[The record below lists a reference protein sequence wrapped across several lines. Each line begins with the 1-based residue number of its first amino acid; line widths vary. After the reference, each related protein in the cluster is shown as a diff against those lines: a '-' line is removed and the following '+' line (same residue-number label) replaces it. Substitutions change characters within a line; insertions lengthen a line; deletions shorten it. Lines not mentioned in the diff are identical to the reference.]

1 MKGFSKR
8 VSQMITK
15 LPPEQVAQLV
25 DSLSA
30 ENESLYSILESLN
43 TGLIICDENWKLMQ
57 VNKAAERYVPLKIRG
72 SEYRY
77 NEAAEFVWEVVD
89 DDDVAN
95 FLKMCGERQKCNIS
109 EEFTLSTSSG
119 SSRIINVSI
128 QLLVQK
134 KEYAGIII
142 KIDDITE
149 KRNQEVLLRR
159 MESLASLTNLA
170 ASVAHEIK
178 NPLGSISIHIQLIQK
193 ALEKAR
199 KTDGMLPDAA
209 FTDKH
214 LAIVNEEIERL
225 NQIIVD
231 FLFAVRPVSAT
242 LELVDVNEELRAFT
256 SFVQPELEKKNI
268 SLEVHLAEKL
278 PRILLDTKLFKQVL
292 INLAQNAI
300 AAMEN
305 SSERKL
311 LVTSKVSGDRF
322 LVAVADTGCGMDTD
336 TVARVFEPY
345 FTTKAK
351 GTGLGLTMVYKI
363 IKEFSGDID
372 VKSFPGEG
380 TIFTISLPI
389 PQKEKLLLE

>member
-15 LPPEQVAQLV
+15 LPAEQVVQLV

-57 VNKAAERYVPLKIRG
+57 VNKAAERYIPLKVRG
-72 SEYRY
+72 SDYRY
-77 NEAAEFVWEVVD
+77 GENADFVWKIIDDEDVAEF
-89 DDDVAN
+89 
-95 FLKMCGERQKCNIS
+95 LKNCSERQKCNIS
-109 EEFTLSTSSG
+109 EEFTVSTPSG

-193 ALEKAR
+193 ALTKAR
-199 KTDGMLPDAA
+199 NTDGMLPDMG
-209 FTDKH
+209 FMDKH
-214 LAIVNEEIERL
+214 LSIVNEEIERL

-231 FLFAVRPVSAT
+231 FLFAVRPVSAS
-242 LELVDVNEELRAFT
+242 LEPVDVNEHLMEFA
-256 SFVQPELEKKNI
+256 SFVQPELERKNI
-268 SLEVHLAEKL
+268 ELETHLADKP
-278 PRILLDTKLFKQVL
+278 PRILMDTKLFKQVL

-300 AAMEN
+300 AAMEDGG
-305 SSERKL
+305 KL
-311 LVTSKVSGDRF
+311 LISSKVSGDRF
-322 LVAVADTGCGMDTD
+322 LVAVADTGCGMDAE
-336 TVARVFEPY
+336 TVSRVFEPY

-389 PQKEKLLLE
+389 PQKEMRLLE

>member
-8 VSQMITK
+8 VSQMISK
-15 LPPEQVAQLV
+15 LPTEQVVQLV

-57 VNKAAERYVPLKIRG
+57 VNKAAERYIPLKIRG
-72 SEYRY
+72 SDYRY
-77 NEAAEFVWEVVD
+77 GENADFVWKIID
-89 DDDVAN
+89 DDDVAE
-95 FLKMCGERQKCNIS
+95 FLKTCSERQKCNIS
-109 EEFTLSTSSG
+109 EEFTVSTVSG
-119 SSRIINVSI
+119 SSKIINVSI

-193 ALEKAR
+193 ALMKAR
-199 KTDGMLPDAA
+199 KTDGMLPDMS
-209 FTDKH
+209 FMDKH
-214 LAIVNEEIERL
+214 LSVVNEEIERL

-231 FLFAVRPVSAT
+231 FLFAVRPVSAS
-242 LELVDVNEELRAFT
+242 LEPVDVNERLKAFVA
-256 SFVQPELEKKNI
+256 FIQPELDKKNI
-268 SLEVHLAEKL
+268 ILEVHLAEKA
-278 PRILLDTKLFKQVL
+278 PKILLDPKLFKQVL

-305 SSERKL
+305 GGKL
-311 LVTSKVSGDRF
+311 LISSKMTGDRF
-322 LVAVADTGCGMDTD
+322 VIAVADTGCGMDSETA
-336 TVARVFEPY
+336 ARVFEPY

-380 TIFTISLPI
+380 TVFTISLPV
-389 PQKEKLLLE
+389 PQSEKLLLE

>member
-8 VSQMITK
+8 ASQMISK
-15 LPPEQVAQLV
+15 LPTEQVVQLV
-25 DSLSA
+25 DSIVA

-43 TGLIICDENWKLMQ
+43 TGLIICDEEWKLMQ

-72 SEYRY
+72 SEYKY
-77 NEAAEFVWEVVD
+77 GENSEFVWEVIE
-89 DDDVAN
+89 DDDVAD
-95 FLKMCGERQKCNIS
+95 FIKMCSERQKCNIS
-109 EEFTLSTSSG
+109 EEFTLSTQSG
-119 SSRIINVSI
+119 KSRIINVSI

-199 KTDGMLPDAA
+199 KTDGMLPDAG

-214 LAIVNEEIERL
+214 LAVVNEEIERL

-256 SFVQPELEKKNI
+256 SFVLPELERKNI
-268 SLEVHLAEKL
+268 SLEVHLAEKP

-300 AAMEN
+300 AAMEDGG
-305 SSERKL
+305 KL

-322 LVAVADTGCGMDTD
+322 LVAVADTGCGMDAD

>member
-8 VSQMITK
+8 VTQMISK
-15 LPPEQVAQLV
+15 LPAEQVVQLV

-30 ENESLYSILESLN
+30 ENETLYSILESLN
-43 TGLIICDENWKLMQ
+43 TGLLICDEEWKLMQ
-57 VNKAAERYVPLKIRG
+57 VNKAAERYVPLKVRS

-77 NEAAEFVWEVVD
+77 GENSEYVWKIVE
-89 DDDVAN
+89 DDDVAG
-95 FLKMCGERQKCNIS
+95 FIKMCSERQKCNIS
-109 EEFTLSTSSG
+109 EEFTLSTQSG
-119 SSRIINVSI
+119 ASRIITVSI

-142 KIDDITE
+142 KIDDVTE

-199 KTDGMLPDAA
+199 KTDGLLPDTG

-214 LAIVNEEIERL
+214 IAIVNEEIERL

-242 LELVDVNEELRAFT
+242 LELVDVNEELRSFAA
-256 SFVQPELEKKNI
+256 FVQPELERKNI
-268 SLEVHLAEKL
+268 SFEVHLEERP

-300 AAMEN
+300 AAMEDGG
-305 SSERKL
+305 KL
-311 LVTSKVSGDRF
+311 LVTSKISGDRF
-322 LVAVADTGCGMDTD
+322 LVAVADTGCGMDAD

>member
-1 MKGFSKR
+1 MKGFTKR
-8 VSQMITK
+8 VSQMISK
-15 LPPEQVAQLV
+15 LPTEQVVQLV

-57 VNKAAERYVPLKIRG
+57 VNKAAERYIPLKIRG
-72 SEYRY
+72 SDYRY
-77 NEAAEFVWEVVD
+77 GENADFVWKIID
-89 DDDVAN
+89 DDDVAE
-95 FLKMCGERQKCNIS
+95 FLRTCSERQKCNIS
-109 EEFTLSTSSG
+109 EEFTVSTASG
-119 SSRIINVSI
+119 SSKIINVSI

-193 ALEKAR
+193 ALLKAR
-199 KTDGMLPDAA
+199 KTDGLLPDMG
-209 FTDKH
+209 FMDKH
-214 LAIVNEEIERL
+214 ISVVNEEIERL

-231 FLFAVRPVSAT
+231 FLFAVRPVSAS
-242 LELVDVNEELRAFT
+242 LEPVDVNERIKAFI
-256 SFVQPELEKKNI
+256 SFAQPELDKKNI
-268 SLEVHLAEKL
+268 RLEVHLAEKA
-278 PRILLDTKLFKQVL
+278 PKILLDPKLFKQAL
-292 INLAQNAI
+292 INLVQNAI
-300 AAMEN
+300 AAMTEGGDLLI
-305 SSERKL
+305 STKMAGERF
-311 LVTSKVSGDRF
+311 VI
-322 LVAVADTGCGMDTD
+322 AIADTGCGMDSE
-336 TVARVFEPY
+336 TVSRVFEPY

-380 TIFTISLPI
+380 TVFTISLPV

>member
-8 VSQMITK
+8 ASQMISK
-15 LPPEQVAQLV
+15 LPTEQVVQLV
-25 DSLSA
+25 DSIVA

-43 TGLIICDENWKLMQ
+43 TGLIICDEEWKLMQ

-72 SEYRY
+72 SEYKY
-77 NEAAEFVWEVVD
+77 GENSEFVWEVIE
-89 DDDVAN
+89 DDDVVD
-95 FLKMCGERQKCNIS
+95 FIKMCSERQKCNIS
-109 EEFTLSTSSG
+109 EEFTLSTQSG
-119 SSRIINVSI
+119 KSRIINVSI

-199 KTDGMLPDAA
+199 KTDGMLPDAG

-214 LAIVNEEIERL
+214 LAVVNEEIERL

-242 LELVDVNEELRAFT
+242 MELVDVNEELRSFT
-256 SFVQPELEKKNI
+256 SFVQPELERKNI
-268 SLEVHLAEKL
+268 SLEVHLAEKP

-300 AAMEN
+300 AAMEDGG
-305 SSERKL
+305 KL

-322 LVAVADTGCGMDTD
+322 LVAVADTGCGMDAD

-345 FTTKAK
+345 FTTKVK

>member
-1 MKGFSKR
+1 
-8 VSQMITK
+8 MISK
-15 LPPEQVAQLV
+15 LPAEQVVQLV

-30 ENESLYSILESLN
+30 ENETLYSILESLN
-43 TGLIICDENWKLMQ
+43 TGLLICDEEWKLMQ
-57 VNKAAERYVPLKIRG
+57 VNKAAERYVPLKVRS

-77 NEAAEFVWEVVD
+77 GENSEYVWKIVE
-89 DDDVAN
+89 DDDVAG
-95 FLKMCGERQKCNIS
+95 FIKMCSERQKCNIS
-109 EEFTLSTSSG
+109 EEFTLSTQSG
-119 SSRIINVSI
+119 ASRIITVSI

-142 KIDDITE
+142 KIDDVTE

-199 KTDGMLPDAA
+199 KTDGLLPDTG

-214 LAIVNEEIERL
+214 IAIVNEEIERL

-242 LELVDVNEELRAFT
+242 LELVDVNEELRSFAA
-256 SFVQPELEKKNI
+256 FVQPELERKNI
-268 SLEVHLAEKL
+268 SFEVHLEERP

-300 AAMEN
+300 AAMEDGG
-305 SSERKL
+305 KL
-311 LVTSKVSGDRF
+311 LVTSKISGDRF
-322 LVAVADTGCGMDTD
+322 LVAVADTGCGMDAD

>member
-8 VSQMITK
+8 VTQMISK
-15 LPPEQVAQLV
+15 LPAEQVVQLV

-30 ENESLYSILESLN
+30 ENETLYSILESLN
-43 TGLIICDENWKLMQ
+43 TGLLICDEEWKLMQ
-57 VNKAAERYVPLKIRG
+57 VNKAAERYVPLKVRS

-77 NEAAEFVWEVVD
+77 GENSEYVWEIVE
-89 DDDVAN
+89 DDDVAD
-95 FLKMCGERQKCNIS
+95 FIKMCSERQKCNIS
-109 EEFTLSTSSG
+109 EEFTLSTQSG
-119 SSRIINVSI
+119 AARIITVSI

-142 KIDDITE
+142 KIDDVTE

-199 KTDGMLPDAA
+199 KTDGLLPDTG

-214 LAIVNEEIERL
+214 IAIVNEEIERL

-242 LELVDVNEELRAFT
+242 LELVDVNEELRSFAA
-256 SFVQPELEKKNI
+256 FVQPELERKNI
-268 SLEVHLAEKL
+268 SFEVHLEERP

-300 AAMEN
+300 AAMEDGG
-305 SSERKL
+305 KL
-311 LVTSKVSGDRF
+311 LVTSKISGDRF
-322 LVAVADTGCGMDTD
+322 LVAVADTGCGMDAD

>member
-8 VSQMITK
+8 ASQMISK
-15 LPPEQVAQLV
+15 LPTEQVVQLV
-25 DSLSA
+25 DSIVT

-43 TGLIICDENWKLMQ
+43 TGLIICDEEWKLMQ

-72 SEYRY
+72 SEYKY
-77 NEAAEFVWEVVD
+77 GENSEFVWEVIE
-89 DDDVAN
+89 DDDVAD
-95 FLKMCGERQKCNIS
+95 FIKMCSERQKCNIS
-109 EEFTLSTSSG
+109 EEFTLSTQSG
-119 SSRIINVSI
+119 KSRIINVSI

-199 KTDGMLPDAA
+199 KTDGMLPDAG

-214 LAIVNEEIERL
+214 LAVVNEEIERL

-256 SFVQPELEKKNI
+256 SFVLPELERKNI
-268 SLEVHLAEKL
+268 SLEVHLAEKP
-278 PRILLDTKLFKQVL
+278 PRILLDAKLFKQVL

-300 AAMEN
+300 AAMEDGG
-305 SSERKL
+305 KL

-322 LVAVADTGCGMDTD
+322 LVAVADTGCGMDAD

>member
-8 VSQMITK
+8 ASQMISK
-15 LPPEQVAQLV
+15 LPTEQVVQLV
-25 DSLSA
+25 DSIVA

-43 TGLIICDENWKLMQ
+43 TGLIICDEEWKLMQ

-72 SEYRY
+72 SEYKY
-77 NEAAEFVWEVVD
+77 GENSEFVWEVIE
-89 DDDVAN
+89 DDDVAD
-95 FLKMCGERQKCNIS
+95 FIKMCSERQKCNIS
-109 EEFTLSTSSG
+109 EEFTLSTQSG
-119 SSRIINVSI
+119 KSRIINVSI

-199 KTDGMLPDAA
+199 KTDGMLPDVG

-256 SFVQPELEKKNI
+256 SFVQPELERKNI
-268 SLEVHLAEKL
+268 SLEVHLADKP

-300 AAMEN
+300 AAMEDGG
-305 SSERKL
+305 KL

-322 LVAVADTGCGMDTD
+322 LVAVADTGCGMDAD

-345 FTTKAK
+345 FTTKVK